1 MPATSGS
8 PTQIATSQ
16 PTKVALSNTPSDQ
29 FQGGDLAFVQE
40 EFVAGRCALYA
51 LVPTSGPAV
60 NGVTVLAV
68 YQNANARWVALS
80 LVAPSGT
87 LVVPNIAAL
96 QALDS
101 AGYPSGQLVNVQTL
115 RSAGYFVLDKDST
128 ATPDNITVVDAL
140 NATGNWLRQENEAL
154 SWTYQTTWYVDPA
167 AGNDEGTGAT
177 PATALKTVAELARRL
192 TCVFQNSTYTVNVL
206 GTVPNTDSFVDRR
219 KIVTGATTATNN
231 GSAIIFVGQR
241 TSLGTITSAA
251 GTKQTAPNTA
261 AATAQA
267 ELVRAAGAWVNG
279 DVGAL
284 AVDAGGNTAWILSA
298 KDAAATARVTDWI
311 SSTGAYATPGVGDT
325 VTLYSV
331 TSWKAT
337 VICGGQAGQGTS
349 AAFNAGIFF
358 QNFAFDDY
366 SNTTLGG
373 VTMSANT
380 SMQLLTC
387 KISDGG
393 GPGTSPRFFVN
404 SSGSAGIAYF
414 TGVFV
419 YHGDGA
425 NSYATFTSGA
435 VNCPGLF
442 MYWFLGNGARR
453 IKLRLGVSPTT
464 IWGLCIQAGWVESG
478 VGTVEIP
485 PTHSIGDNANG
496 RWLGVYNDFNTLATA
511 TLSALQVSVGARIR
525 VDGSLYGTAAGGTAP
540 GNVAGASSQNGG
552 VIYLPRQMLDIGG
565 GATTTRCW
573 NLVPNGAGTEFF
585 LDGLASTVGS
595 ITAADGGLVLPIS
608 IVCTTW
614 AQYIGAVPN
623 GWARNMR
630 NPSNNGGF
638 YQGL

>member
-29 FQGGDLAFVQE
+29 FQGGDLAYVQE

-192 TCVFQNSTYTVNVL
+192 TCVFQGALYTVNLL
-206 GTVPNTDSFVDRR
+206 GNIPVTDSFVDKRR
-219 KIVTGATTATNN
+219 IVTGAATKTAN
-231 GSAIIFVGQR
+231 GSSIMFVGVR
-241 TSLGTITSAA
+241 TVTGTYTSAA
-251 GTKQTAPNTA
+251 GTKNTDPNTA
-261 AATAQA
+261 AASAQA
-267 ELVRAAGAWVNG
+267 EVVRAAGSWTSA
-279 DVGAL
+279 DVGKL
-284 AVDAGGNTAWILSA
+284 LVDSGGNTAWVLTE
-298 KDAAATARVTDWI
+298 KDAAATARVTDWLT
-311 SSTGAYATPGVGDT
+311 SAGFWQATPVVGDT
-325 VTLYSV
+325 SSICTVTTWRAPIITGASIGPQSAFGVGLY
-331 TSWKAT
+331 
-337 VICGGQAGQGTS
+337 
-349 AAFNAGIFF
+349 F
-358 QNFAFDDY
+358 QNIEFDDY
-366 SNTTLGG
+366 NGSQDVGG
-373 VTMSANT
+373 VFNGGAFIS
-380 SMQLLTC
+380 LWVC
-387 KISDGG
+387 KISDSGG
-393 GPGTSPRFFVN
+393 LGTAPAFFAG
-404 SSGSAGIAYF
+404 GSYGLALLQ
-414 TGVFV
+414 GVLV
-419 YHGDGA
+419 QHKDAA
-425 NSYATFTSGA
+425 NSYAFFDSGA
-435 VNCPGLF
+435 KLSPGL
-442 MYWFLGNGARR
+442 MVQWLWGNGGRR
-453 IKLRLGVSPTT
+453 IKLVLTMSPTQ
-464 IWGLCIQAGWVESG
+464 ILGFCVQAGWVECGSVKADPVAASHNIGAAQSG
-478 VGTVEIP
+478 
-485 PTHSIGDNANG
+485 S
-496 RWLGVYNDFNTLATA
+496 WLGVYQDFGSLNVATLAA
-511 TLSALQVSVGARIR
+511 IQVNNAGRLRI
-525 VDGSLYGTAAGGTAP
+525 DGSVYGTAAGAASA
-540 GNVAGASSQNGG
+540 GNISGLSSTNGG
-552 VIYLPRQMLDIGG
+552 TMWLAKNMIKYLDV
-565 GATTTRCW
+565 GATSTLCF
-573 NLVPNGAGTEFF
+573 NLVPKGPDEFS
-585 LDGLASTVGS
+585 LDALANTVGS
-595 ITAADGGLVLPIS
+595 ITAANGGAVLPIS
-608 IVCTTW
+608 IVCTSW

-638 YQGL
+638 YQGI